1 MPLTTNQKKI
11 LLLYTGKRHENKKI
25 VIVIRSAALHNNIKK
40 KKSRP
45 NNIYMEENKYISDIK
60 LNTNINVN
68 RCYQCGKC
76 SAGCAVSEEMD
87 YPPSRVMRM
96 LQTND
101 VNNYKEILS
110 SEAIWL
116 CVSCQNCLTRCPM
129 EIDIPQLMD
138 YLRGK
143 AIQNKSVNKKS
154 KNILLFHKAFLDTV
168 KYTGRLYEI
177 GLIADYKM
185 RTLNIFQDLDVAPKM
200 FAKGKLPVKPEVVK
214 NKKQMRAIFKNVQ

>member
-1 MPLTTNQKKI
+1 MHFQSANFQI
-11 LLLYTGKRHENKKI
+11 RINI
-25 VIVIRSAALHNNIKK
+25 VNFASNNLRFFFKGLI
-40 KKSRP
+40 
-45 NNIYMEENKYISDIK
+45 MEKNGYISEIK
-60 LNTNINVN
+60 SDTGVNVN

-96 LQTND
+96 LQTNEAE
-101 VNNYKEILS
+101 NYRKIVS

-138 YLRGK
+138 FLRGK
-143 AIQNKSVNKKS
+143 AIQEKKVNKKS
-154 KNILLFHKAFLDTV
+154 KNILSFHRAFLDSV

-177 GLIADYKM
+177 GLIADYKV
-185 RTLNIFQDLDVAPKM
+185 RTFHFLQDLDVAPKM
-200 FAKGKLPVKPEVVK
+200 FAKGKLPIKPEIVK
-214 NKKQMRAIFKNVQ
+214 NKKQIGAIFKNVQQ